1 MSENPSTRR
10 KFLQQTGGALA
21 GAALAG
27 AISQR
32 AYAGED
38 NTIKIALVGCGGRGS
53 SAVREALQTAGP
65 TKLVAVADF
74 FEERASSCIARL
86 VREHLPWHHGK
97 LRSILRYDGSSFR
110 APQIIGEIREAA

>member
-1 MSENPSTRR
+1 MSNNRSTRR

-21 GAALAG
+21 GATLAG

-38 NTIKIALVGCGGRGS
+38 NTIKIALVGCGGRGNG
-53 SAVREALQTAGP
+53 AVREALQTAGP

-74 FEERASSCIARL
+74 FEDKRQGAASR
-86 VREHLPWHHGK
+86 G
-97 LRSILRYDGSSFR
+97 
-110 APQIIGEIREAA
+110 